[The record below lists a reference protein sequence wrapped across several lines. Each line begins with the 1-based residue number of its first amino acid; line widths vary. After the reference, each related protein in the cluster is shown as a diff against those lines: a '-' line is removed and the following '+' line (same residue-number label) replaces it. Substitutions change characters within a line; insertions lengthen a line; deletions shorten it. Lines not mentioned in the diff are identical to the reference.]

1 MAIEKLRLAALLGGS
16 MFAASVL
23 RMPEEE
29 LGIIELD
36 SNLADVEKPMELPAG
51 LYTGEVQ
58 DVQIGTSQKGNR
70 YFQVKFVIAP
80 DQIAAD
86 IADNFE
92 DGASLYYNR
101 VIVPDGKD
109 RRALFNL
116 RKFIEALGID
126 ANTNTVDPNEWM
138 GRQARLK
145 IVTETYQGEARAQ
158 IKSVESAEGKAA
170 AKAKAAASE
179 GGSASKGRGRK

>member
-1 MAIEKLRLAALLGGS
+1 MLHKMIMLSAFGLGASLLKSAVNHEDEG
-16 MFAASVL
+16 
-23 RMPEEE
+23 
-29 LGIIELD
+29 LGIIELEQ
-36 SNLADVEKPMELPAG
+36 NLSDVEKPPELPAG

-70 YFQVKFVIAP
+70 YFNVKFVVPPSEIS
-80 DQIAAD
+80 AD
-86 IADNFE
+86 LAENFE
-92 DGASLYYNR
+92 DGAALYYNR

-126 ANTNTVDPNEWM
+126 SNITQIDPNEWM

-145 IVTETYQGEARAQ
+145 VVHETYQGETRAQ
-158 IKSVESAEGKAA
+158 IKSIESAE
-170 AKAKAAASE
+170 AKPAKAAA
-179 GGSASKGRGRK
+179 APTRAAGRGRK